1 MKSADNLNT
10 NNTSIESLLY
20 QTETEKY
27 LAKKN
32 VQHYETET
40 LFVREFFTQVDL
52 KVI

>member
-27 LAKKN
+27 LAKKCSA
-32 VQHYETET
+32 
-40 LFVREFFTQVDL
+40 L
-52 KVI
+52 